1 MKKFIKDPKH
11 SGKEKLSKKLGDSP
25 INYWSDLFVVA
36 MVVIWI
42 ASVVILTINAI
53 AVSITTMVMTYYLG
67 FSVIDNTLWSED
79 VILIT
84 APLSAVST
92 VWMIKNSVQHA
103 ILNNKG
109 KSCPVDF
116 PHTMCTG
123 TTSAAFVRSMVT
135 SRYCNCPKGCFVTL
149 RSARKS

>member
-25 INYWSDLFVVA
+25 INYWSDLFVIA

-116 PHTMCTG
+116 PRVDGADDMSSEGDSTN
-123 TTSAAFVRSMVT
+123 FE
-135 SRYCNCPKGCFVTL
+135 NDNNDNIDEEPKG
-149 RSARKS
+149 